1 MKHLSLIIITTVL
14 LRAINISG
22 QALAPSSSVAANASV
37 SPLVLKDGTA
47 VKLKTGRSVSSVDAR
62 VGDIVNCEV
71 IEEIHLENTAII
83 PKGAAALAT
92 VTAVQHKRGIG
103 RGAKVDISIEYVQLA
118 NGNKAPL
125 RAAQDM
131 NGTAQTASRVVISPV
146 SLRGKEVTI
155 PQDTEFTAY
164 VNGEFPVNA
173 SATPGAGLSPGPSF
187 NRTTELNISSIPS
200 GAELSVDERIVGAT
214 PLRVIVGPGDHT
226 IAIRQSGY
234 MGWTRVIHVS
244 GENMKIDA
252 TLARGANADFGYDS
266 SIPLPTCAVAS
277 GCPNSSLGAAGRMAR
292 AKRTQQGNQSESK
305 PKQ

>member
-1 MKHLSLIIITTVL
+1 MRHLSLVIAAL
-14 LRAINISG
+14 LLATNMSG
-22 QALAPSSSVAANASV
+22 QAPGSPAPTSASD
-37 SPLVLKDGTA
+37 SALVLKDGTA
-47 VKLKTGRSVSSVDAR
+47 IRLKTGRAVSSTDAR

-71 IEEIHLENTAII
+71 IDEIRLENTAII
-83 PKGAAALAT
+83 PKGSSALAT
-92 VTAVQHKRGIG
+92 VTAVQPKRGIG
-103 RGAKVDISIEYVQLA
+103 RGAKVDISIDYVQLA

-131 NGTAQTASRVVISPV
+131 NGMAQAASRVVISPV

-164 VNGEFPVNA
+164 VSGEFPVNA
-173 SATPGAGLSPGPSF
+173 STVAGADLSPAPSA

-226 IAIRQSGY
+226 VAIRQAGF
-234 MGWTRVIHVS
+234 MGWTRIVRAS
-244 GENMKIDA
+244 GENTKINA

-266 SIPLPTCAVAS
+266 SNPLPTCAVAS
-277 GCPNSSLGAAGRMAR
+277 GCPDASLGAAGRTAR
-292 AKRTQQGNQSESK
+292 ARRTQQSNENESK